1 MRWGKPRKNKKRIDP
16 RYHLNEIEVV
26 DLTQK
31 PIKKTGYEGG
41 EAYHLM
47 PPEERRAT
55 KKSPYVKG
63 DFKKFLATAQSSI
76 QALFDEYKDYV
87 WIFYDTETTG
97 LGTGGYVQKTGE
109 VKPAA
114 KSFQVTQWGAAAVDF
129 NDFEGEYEIVDTYN
143 PKQHLDRAV
152 KFRMGKEKE
161 RAAADEKAGKEKQ
174 PFERTVEFPLSM
186 TRYGE
191 KKKYDPETGKK
202 TTASRFQTR
211 LRNTL
216 GFADFIKN
224 AEEAT
229 GKPAIL
235 VAHNL
240 PYDAKAIGSEFERAR
255 KEAWELRKRKITTYD
270 EYAWMKDTLSA
281 TYPGLD
287 TVQIFKQLLKPIV
300 EKLKYFVETGVATE
314 EEAAIVDNMITKAGN
329 VSVSLGP
336 TRQAFGVEDKGWHDA
351 LADVE
356 MTMEVFDVVRMF
368 IANYDPSL
376 EDPKQ
381 MKLPFGEE
389 GKNPEE
395 DPQLT
400 DHLRE
405 GYQSQGVENRERIGM
420 QTVFDYMEEGGG
432 GFKTP
437 SAEDRIMQDIED
449 ELEALED
456 KGTDIGGSKEELM
469 KKFRR
474 GRFAKRALRVK
485 IAKMKSKEG

>member
-1 MRWGKPRKNKKRIDP
+1 
-16 RYHLNEIEVV
+16 
-26 DLTQK
+26 
-31 PIKKTGYEGG
+31 
-41 EAYHLM
+41 
-47 PPEERRAT
+47 
-55 KKSPYVKG
+55 
-63 DFKKFLATAQSSI
+63 
-76 QALFDEYKDYV
+76 
-87 WIFYDTETTG
+87 
-97 LGTGGYVQKTGE
+97 
-109 VKPAA
+109 
-114 KSFQVTQWGAAAVDF
+114 
-129 NDFEGEYEIVDTYN
+129 
-143 PKQHLDRAV
+143 
-152 KFRMGKEKE
+152 
-161 RAAADEKAGKEKQ
+161 
-174 PFERTVEFPLSM
+174 M

-224 AEEAT
+224 AEAET

-255 KEAWELRKRKITTYD
+255 KEAWELRKEKITSYD

-287 TVQIFKQLLKPIV
+287 TVQIFKQVLKPIV

-376 EDPKQ
+376 EEPEQ

-405 GYQSQGVENRERIGM
+405 GDILEITKSRLQEIIREERFKIEGVGIGPGRDRKYDEEVRP
-420 QTVFDYMEEGGG
+420 TVEMEEDLVGDSTKAEEAEAAQAAAQGGG
-432 GFKTP
+432 VGGGSEESGEEEKKDDDLMAIGLEEAD
-437 SAEDRIMQDIED
+437 AELTRDEVKSIVKSELQSLLKSLKRGEP
-449 ELEALED
+449 ELEEKLKPSMGAGEYVED
-456 KGTDIGGSKEELM
+456 FYKSDAPQFKGKSKKKRQKMAIAAYLDDKRGSK
-469 KKFRR
+469 K
-474 GRFAKRALRVK
+474 
-485 IAKMKSKEG
+485 

>member
-1 MRWGKPRKNKKRIDP
+1 MSTSLD
-16 RYHLNEIEVV
+16 EIEIV

-31 PIKKTGYEGG
+31 PIKKTGFKGG
-41 EAYHLM
+41 EASLMM

-76 QALFDEYKDYV
+76 QALFNEYKDYV

-161 RAAADEKAGKEKQ
+161 RAAADQKAGKEKQ

-255 KEAWELRKRKITTYD
+255 KEAWELRKEKITSYD
-270 EYAWMKDTLSA
+270 EYVWMKKTLTG

-287 TVQIFKQLLKPIV
+287 TVQIFKQVLKPIV

-314 EEAAIVDNMITKAGN
+314 KEAAIVDNMITKAGN

-376 EDPKQ
+376 EEPEQ

-456 KGTDIGGSKEELM
+456 KGTDIGGSKEEFM
-469 KKFRR
+469 KKFHR

-485 IAKMKSKEG
+485 LKKIKTEED

>member
-1 MRWGKPRKNKKRIDP
+1 MSLPLD
-16 RYHLNEIEVV
+16 EIEIV

-31 PIKKTGYEGG
+31 PIKKTGFKGG
-41 EAYHLM
+41 EASLMM

-376 EDPKQ
+376 DDPKQ

-389 GKNPEE
+389 GKSPED

-405 GYQSQGVENRERIGM
+405 NSGRAASVQARDRLGQQMDS
-420 QTVFDYMEEGGG
+420 YMEGGG
-432 GFKTP
+432 GGYDAAAERRANMVRPLRAKLDQIRGELKNVKTKKQKTMLLGQLLTV
-437 SAEDRIMQDIED
+437 RD
-449 ELEALED
+449 ELKKIKTEED
-456 KGTDIGGSKEELM
+456 
-469 KKFRR
+469 
-474 GRFAKRALRVK
+474 
-485 IAKMKSKEG
+485 